1 LSHRA
6 AVGGGALMGDAKPP
20 ILDIYGGADCLGT
33 CAIEFYMEHIA
44 FTKICLPY
52 VGIIVVCMRVTL
64 VELPF

>member
-1 LSHRA
+1 
-6 AVGGGALMGDAKPP
+6 MGDAKPL

-33 CAIEFYMEHIA
+33 CAIEFYTERIA